1 MQFPPKC
8 SLQRILD
15 RHESLINYAN
25 HLRTTAALPSFLPP
39 FSPRGRAIPSSLSLC
54 TRDILRATVFR
65 RRAVLVWPRPISR
78 VLPPFFPLAS
88 ETTRLA
94 RGLFIKTFG
103 LTRFIDAFVLYFR
116 GRDIYIHILVNIY
129 YLFSPFFFTSE
140 IFVKYEPCLSLSL
153 SRQ

>member
-1 MQFPPKC
+1 MQIICGLPP
-8 SLQRILD
+8 RF
-15 RHESLINYAN
+15 
-25 HLRTTAALPSFLPP
+25 LPSFPP
-39 FSPRGRAIPSSLSLC
+39 FRREDAQSQVPFPFVRATSS
-54 TRDILRATVFR
+54 TVFR

-116 GRDIYIHILVNIY
+116 GRDIYIHI
-129 YLFSPFFFTSE
+129 YL
-140 IFVKYEPCLSLSL
+140 
-153 SRQ
+153 

>member
-1 MQFPPKC
+1 MFPATYTRPPRVFNQLCK
-8 SLQRILD
+8 SFADYR
-15 RHESLINYAN
+15 RA
-25 HLRTTAALPSFLPP
+25 SFLPSP